1 MKIVVLDDY
10 QGVALKLADWSR
22 IRAEH
27 DVIALR
33 EHIGEEDELVLR
45 LADADVV
52 CIMRERTPIMAPLI
66 ARLPKLKLIVTTG
79 GKHASLDVAAAA

>member
-33 EHIGEEDELVLR
+33 EHIGE
-45 LADADVV
+45 
-52 CIMRERTPIMAPLI
+52 
-66 ARLPKLKLIVTTG
+66 
-79 GKHASLDVAAAA
+79 